1 LKDVD
6 HLLPSKPFVLR
17 EIVTENNKITIA
29 KKEIRPNIPIKDK
42 IKGGG
47 SYKTAAIL
55 T

>member
-1 LKDVD
+1 LNRMIIKM
-6 HLLPSKPFVLR
+6 L
-17 EIVTENNKITIA
+17 IIA
-29 KKEIRPNIPIKDK
+29 KKEVRPNIHIKDK